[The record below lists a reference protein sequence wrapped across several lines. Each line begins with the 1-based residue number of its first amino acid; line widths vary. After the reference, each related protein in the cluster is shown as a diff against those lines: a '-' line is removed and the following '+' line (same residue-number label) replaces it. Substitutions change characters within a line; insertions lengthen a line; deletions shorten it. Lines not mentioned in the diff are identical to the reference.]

1 MTAQPLETV
10 AVRRDGGHL
19 ETIRAHVERE
29 GIVRVVIGLPL
40 LMSGEEGDSARA
52 ARALADSLRG
62 VLDGVEV
69 VLWDE
74 RLTTVQAERAM
85 VSGNV
90 RRARRKKR
98 IDAVAAVLILQ
109 SYLDAG
115 APES

>member
-10 AVRRDGGHL
+10 PVRRDGSHL
-19 ETIRAHVERE
+19 DTIRAIVEQDE
-29 GIVRVVIGLPL
+29 IERVVIGLPL
-40 LMSGEEGDSARA
+40 LMSGDEGDAARSARE
-52 ARALADSLRG
+52 LAG
-62 VLDGVEV
+62 VLEAALGDCDV

-85 VSGNV
+85 IDGNV

-115 APES
+115 APVT